1 MSSFQRD
8 AVAAPVPQEIK
19 DRLTAEIACQEL
31 IRMWIDALEYRA
43 ESITE
48 EIQQVKGAISNEEL
62 WLIGSAK
69 DEDSVMHKG
78 NLDALYEYL
87 DCLEQMSRQLRENG
101 E

>member
-1 MSSFQRD
+1 MSGFQRD
-8 AVAAPVPQEIK
+8 AMVAPVPQAIK
-19 DRLTAEIACQEL
+19 DRITAGIDCQEL
-31 IRMWIDALEYRA
+31 IRMWIDALKYRA